1 MNTVTFTLNDGPAWA
16 TYEEGESLLDVLRDR
31 LGVTS
36 AKNGCGT
43 GACGACTVLVN
54 GKVRRAC
61 TLTPA
66 KVEGKSVVTVEG
78 LPQPQAEMVATSLA
92 HCGAVQCGFCTPGMV
107 VTATALLLRNPDP
120 DEAAIRK
127 ALRGNLC
134 RCTGY
139 ARIVEGVGD
148 AARRLR
154 EGMGPPPPPVGG
166 AVGQPA
172 CRESDLRRAMG
183 THAFVDDVRLPGM
196 LHGAVVLP
204 PVARARIL
212 AVDPAPALAVAG
224 VVRVITAADVPGE
237 RLQGMI
243 RRDWPIYVAVGEETR
258 YVGDVLALVVGESR
272 AAARAGA
279 SAVALDLDELPPVT
293 CPADA
298 LAVGAPLIHP
308 GGNELSTPQ
317 VSRGDRAEAR
327 RDSVHQAHDVF
338 TVPSVEHAF
347 LEPESALAVPAS
359 WSGALPDPFPASVGG
374 TLTVLSATQGPFSD
388 RRQIAALLDL
398 PVEDVRI
405 VQVPP
410 GGGFGG
416 KEDLSV
422 QHHAALAALLCER
435 PVNVTLS
442 RDESIRIH
450 PKRHA
455 MQVEMSIGCDENG
468 NLTFCDAALI
478 ADTGAYASM
487 GAEVVERATVHA
499 TGPYRFRAVHLVG
512 HTVYTNN
519 PPAGAMRGFG
529 VPQVAFAV
537 EALIDRLADA
547 TGIDRLDMRMLNGLR
562 SGWEFATGQVLED
575 DVRFLDTLE
584 AVRDVYRQA
593 LEEGRA
599 VGVASAIKNVGIGV
613 GVPDLGR
620 ARLEVQGG
628 RVVVFSGAA
637 CMGQGLEQVLRN
649 VTSGELGIGP
659 SQVDVVLGDTAIT
672 PDAGVTTASRQTH
685 LTGAACLIACRDLL
699 QAAEAAGSIGAL
711 DGKSFAA
718 EFGPLTHSITDPALS
733 PRSHVAFGF
742 ATQVVI
748 LDSDGG
754 VERIVTALDGG
765 QVVNP
770 LGVRGQAEGGTA
782 MGLGYALSEE
792 LTFDQGMPTALDMA
806 RLGLPRATDIPPMR
820 LILLPGAPR
829 GVGCAGN
836 PLGAKGVGEVTA
848 IPTAPAVAAAYR
860 MHTGKPLT
868 SLPLDLD
875 AKDKGKR

>member
-1 MNTVTFTLNDGPAWA
+1 MNTVKFEINGVEAWA
-16 TYEEGESLLDVLRDR
+16 TYEQGERLLDVLRDR

-43 GACGACTVLVN
+43 GACGACTVLVG

-61 TLTPA
+61 TLDPA

-78 LPQPQAEMVATSLA
+78 LAQPHALMVATCLA
-92 HCGAVQCGFCTPGMV
+92 HGGAVQCGFCTPGMV
-107 VTATALLLRNPDP
+107 VAATALLLRNPDP

-127 ALRGNLC
+127 SLRGNLC

-139 ARIVEGVGD
+139 ARIVEGVSD

-154 EGMGPPPPPVGG
+154 EGLAPPQPPAGAGVGE
-166 AVGQPA
+166 PA
-172 CRESDLRRAMG
+172 SREGDLRRALG
-183 THAFVDDVRLPGM
+183 SHPFVDDVRVPGM
-196 LHGAVVLP
+196 LQGAVVLS
-204 PVARARIL
+204 PVARARVRAI
-212 AVDPAPALAVAG
+212 DPAPALALPG
-224 VVRVITAADVPGE
+224 VVRVVTARDVPGE

-243 RRDWPIYVAVGEETR
+243 RRDWPIYIDVGEETR
-258 YVGDVLALVVGESR
+258 YVGDVLALVVAGSR

-279 SAVALDLDELPPVT
+279 AAVTLDLEELPPVT
-293 CPADA
+293 CPEDA
-298 LAVGAPLIHP
+298 LADGAPAIHP
-308 GGNELSTPQ
+308 GGNELSTPR
-317 VSRGDRAEAR
+317 VSRGDVAQAR
-327 RDSVHQAHDVF
+327 RSSVHVAADTF
-338 TVPSVEHAF
+338 EVPSIEHAF

-359 WSGALPDPFPASVGG
+359 WEKPLPAPFPADACG

-388 RRQIAALLDL
+388 RRQIADLLGL
-398 PVEDVRI
+398 PDEEVR
-405 VQVPP
+405 VVLVPP

-422 QHHAALAALLCER
+422 QHHAALAATLCDR

-442 RDESIRIH
+442 RDESIRMH

-455 MQVEMSIGCDENG
+455 MRVDMSIGCDADG
-468 NLTFCDAALI
+468 NLTYCQADVL
-478 ADTGAYASM
+478 ADTGAYASL

-499 TGPYRFRAVHLVG
+499 TGPYRFAAVDLVG

-537 EALIDRLADA
+537 EALFDRLADA
-547 TGIDRLDMRMLNGLR
+547 SGIDRLDMRMINGLR
-562 SGWEFATGQVLED
+562 NGWPFATGQVLED

-593 LEEGRA
+593 REQGRA
-599 VGVASAIKNVGIGV
+599 VGIASAIKNVGIGV

-620 ARLEVQGG
+620 ARIEVCGDRIG
-628 RVVVFSGAA
+628 VYSGAA

-649 VTSGELGIGP
+649 VTCGELGIDP
-659 SQVDVVLGDTAIT
+659 ARVDVVLGDTAIT

-685 LTGAACLIACRDLL
+685 LTGAACLLACRDLKR
-699 QAAEAAGSIGAL
+699 AADAAGSIGAL
-711 DGKSFAA
+711 DGRSFTA
-718 EFGPLTHSITDPALS
+718 EFGPPTHAVTDPRPD

-742 ATQVVI
+742 ATQVVV
-748 LDSDGG
+748 LDDGG
-754 VERIVTALDGG
+754 AVERIVTALDAG

-782 MGLGYALSEE
+782 MGIGYALSEG
-792 LTFDQGMPTALDMA
+792 LTFDAGMPTALDMA
-806 RLGLPRATDIPPMR
+806 RLGLPRATDIPPME
-820 LILLPGAPR
+820 LILLPGAPP
-829 GVGCAGN
+829 GVGGSGN

-848 IPTAPAVAAAYR
+848 IPTAPALAAAYR
-860 MHTGKPLT
+860 ERTGRSLT
-868 SLPLDLD
+868 RLPLDLD
-875 AKDKGKR
+875 